1 MLFPENDL
9 IFVVIF
15 SSVLI
20 ISYSI
25 LDVFLWEIN
34 TCVASALLFSFAYM
48 FYR

>member
-15 SSVLI
+15 STVVI

-34 TCVASALLFSFAYM
+34 SCATFVLLFSFACM
-48 FYR
+48 F